1 MNLKK
6 KTVIILIILLI
17 IKLTFPILESIAN
30 DLAYIEFLDE
40 NLKEAIIEQGIDTNN
55 DGEISLTEAESVT
68 KLYLYN
74 KSIESISGIEYFCN
88 LYYLDIRY
96 NYIENI
102 EPLNKLNNLK
112 FLYIA
117 GNKINSTPLRK
128 VDNNT
133 EVTINNLLRKNVTI
147 EGIYNQI
154 VDYDAELSK
163 NKPIHK
169 VLFVYVTNI
178 DANVINNGNILNY
191 KHTLSNEEIYWFDL
205 QKELFEKTVEKLSN
219 YSVDIV
225 TSTYKTTETIKK
237 YGGYNDNYWL
247 DEGNISEIDK
257 MICDY
262 DTIFICSIYDNLI
275 VPHEASGLGNR
286 GNAMIYFSNYSLED
300 VEKLENDRPG
310 DWTASMIHE
319 FIHSVEGYGIY
330 IDYNMWE
337 WHTARTYFNERYYDA
352 NDEFLAMSYYLQG
365 GKNPENESEVGIVK
379 EIWEIPLSKV
389 YNKNMLIN
397 KEQLQLNATEEKEL
411 YCITKKAN
419 YEEGEAAL
427 WTYKDIIWES
437 SNENVAIVD
446 KNGKV
451 TALSK
456 GECNIVARDS
466 TKIYSAICTV
476 NVIGKQLS
484 KIEVTTLPE
493 KITYAEGQ
501 NFDQTGMQ
509 VMATYDDGSTQMIND
524 YIIIDGTNLT
534 ADKISV
540 TISYTEY
547 GIEKTTTQEITVSHV
562 EVVNEKIDPT
572 CTKIGLTEGK
582 YCSECENVL
591 VKQEEIPALGHNYEN
606 GICTTCGEMLRLT
619 IMSHE
624 YIILEEHITKVP
636 NNTTL
641 ENFKKIIETNAEEIK
656 ILDKNS
662 QELGEEDIIATG
674 MRLILKLGNETKEF
688 KLIVWGDTTGDGKAD
703 FKDMV
708 SMNKHRLNKQKL
720 EDEYLIAGDITEDN
734 EVDFKDIV
742 KLNKYRLNKILQL
755 F

>member
-237 YGGYNDNYWL
+237 YGL
-247 DEGNISEIDK
+247 F
-257 MICDY
+257 MI
-262 DTIFICSIYDNLI
+262 I
-275 VPHEASGLGNR
+275 
-286 GNAMIYFSNYSLED
+286 
-300 VEKLENDRPG
+300 
-310 DWTASMIHE
+310 
-319 FIHSVEGYGIY
+319 
-330 IDYNMWE
+330 
-337 WHTARTYFNERYYDA
+337 
-352 NDEFLAMSYYLQG
+352 
-365 GKNPENESEVGIVK
+365 
-379 EIWEIPLSKV
+379 
-389 YNKNMLIN
+389 
-397 KEQLQLNATEEKEL
+397 
-411 YCITKKAN
+411 
-419 YEEGEAAL
+419 
-427 WTYKDIIWES
+427 
-437 SNENVAIVD
+437 
-446 KNGKV
+446 
-451 TALSK
+451 
-456 GECNIVARDS
+456 
-466 TKIYSAICTV
+466 
-476 NVIGKQLS
+476 
-484 KIEVTTLPE
+484 
-493 KITYAEGQ
+493 
-501 NFDQTGMQ
+501 
-509 VMATYDDGSTQMIND
+509 
-524 YIIIDGTNLT
+524 
-534 ADKISV
+534 
-540 TISYTEY
+540 
-547 GIEKTTTQEITVSHV
+547 
-562 EVVNEKIDPT
+562 
-572 CTKIGLTEGK
+572 
-582 YCSECENVL
+582 
-591 VKQEEIPALGHNYEN
+591 
-606 GICTTCGEMLRLT
+606 
-619 IMSHE
+619 
-624 YIILEEHITKVP
+624 
-636 NNTTL
+636 
-641 ENFKKIIETNAEEIK
+641 
-656 ILDKNS
+656 
-662 QELGEEDIIATG
+662 
-674 MRLILKLGNETKEF
+674 
-688 KLIVWGDTTGDGKAD
+688 
-703 FKDMV
+703 
-708 SMNKHRLNKQKL
+708 
-720 EDEYLIAGDITEDN
+720 
-734 EVDFKDIV
+734 
-742 KLNKYRLNKILQL
+742 
-755 F
+755 